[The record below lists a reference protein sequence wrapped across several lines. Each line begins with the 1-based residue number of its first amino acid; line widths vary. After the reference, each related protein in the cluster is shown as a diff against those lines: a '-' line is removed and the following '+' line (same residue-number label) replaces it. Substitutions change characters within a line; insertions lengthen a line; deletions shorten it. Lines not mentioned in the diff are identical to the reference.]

1 MFMSANQNNMTGQ
14 VVMVTGATD
23 GIGQAVA
30 LILARQG
37 AEIVGVGRNP
47 HKCAYST
54 EMIKK
59 STSNQKVNYLLAD
72 LSSQQDIHHLAAE
85 FKHKYNRLDVLV
97 NNAGAAFAR
106 RQETVDGIEMTFALN
121 HLNYFLLTN
130 LLLEILKASAPSR
143 IVNVSSRLHR
153 QGVMDFDDLQFQH
166 GYSRFKAYRRSK
178 LANVLF
184 TYELARH
191 LQGTGVTVN
200 AADPGLVKT
209 NSGANDGLFTRLA
222 KGLVD
227 AIAAQ
232 TPEEGAQTIVYLAG
246 SPNVEG
252 ITGKFFR
259 SEQAIPS
266 SDASYD
272 QQDAQQLWQVSAQ
285 MTGMMVIE

>member
-1 MFMSANQNNMTGQ
+1 MTVNPIDLTGK

-47 HKCAYST
+47 QKCARSVQ
-54 EMIKK
+54 MIKQA
-59 STSNQKVNYLLAD
+59 TGNQHVEYLLAD
-72 LSSQQDIHHLAAE
+72 LSSQSDLRQLAAE
-85 FKHKYNRLDVLV
+85 YKSKYNRLDVLV

-130 LLLEILKASAPSR
+130 LLLDVLKRSATAR

-153 QGVMDFDDLQFQH
+153 QGDMDFNDLQFQH

-184 TYELARH
+184 TYELARR
-191 LQGTGVTVN
+191 LQGSQVTVN

-209 NSGANDGLFTRLA
+209 NAGANDGFFSRLA

-232 TPEEGAQTIVYLAG
+232 TPEEGAQTIVYLASSAQVSG
-246 SPNVEG
+246 T
-252 ITGKFFR
+252 TGQFFR
-259 SEQAIPS
+259 NKQAIPS
-266 SDASYD
+266 SQASYN
-272 QQDAQQLWQVSAQ
+272 QQDAQKLWEVSAQ
-285 MTGMMVIE
+285 MTGLRG

>member
-1 MFMSANQNNMTGQ
+1 MTGNPIGLTGKI
-14 VVMVTGATD
+14 VMVTGATD

-47 HKCAYST
+47 QKCARSVQ
-54 EMIKK
+54 MIKQA
-59 STSNQKVNYLLAD
+59 TGNQHVEYLLAD
-72 LSSQQDIHHLAAE
+72 LSSQSDIRQLAAE
-85 FKHKYNRLDVLV
+85 YKSKYDHLDVLV

-130 LLLEILKASAPSR
+130 LLLDVLKRSAAAR
-143 IVNVSSRLHR
+143 IINVSSRLHR
-153 QGVMDFDDLQFQH
+153 QGDMDFNDLQFQH

-184 TYELARH
+184 TYELARR
-191 LQGTGVTVN
+191 LQGSQVTVN

-209 NSGANDGLFTRLA
+209 NAGANDGIFSRLA

-246 SPNVEG
+246 SPNVKG

-259 SEQAIPS
+259 NQQAIPS
-266 SDASYD
+266 SNASYN
-272 QQDAQQLWQVSAQ
+272 QQDARQLWQVSAK
-285 MTGMMVIE
+285 MTGIMVIE